1 MLVILPTYN
10 EAGNIV
16 ALCERV
22 LALPN
27 PVDLLLVDDA
37 SPDGTA
43 ALVRPLAAQYPRRLH
58 IEARHH
64 RYGRGDAVM
73 HGFRVALA
81 HRYDFC
87 IEMDADFSHD
97 PADIPRLL
105 AAATHADLVIG
116 SRNLPGGGVRGWNW
130 KRRALHTMASAYAR
144 LLLGDIATDH
154 TNGFRCYRVA
164 ALLHIPLESA
174 MAQGFV
180 GQTLRAW
187 LCHRQGLRLAEI
199 PTIFHERR
207 AGHSKMSLREAVDG
221 AWQLLRYRITEGQRR

>member
-16 ALCERV
+16 PLCERL
-22 LALPN
+22 LALPQL
-27 PVDLLLVDDA
+27 VDLLLVDDA

-43 ALVRPLAAQYPRRLH
+43 ALIRPLVAQHPHRLH
-58 IEARHH
+58 IEARNH

-73 HGFRVALA
+73 HGLRFALA
-81 HRYDFC
+81 RGYDFSV
-87 IEMDADFSHD
+87 EMDADFSHD

-105 AAATHADLVIG
+105 AAATRADLVIG
-116 SRNLPGGGVRGWNW
+116 SRNLPGGGIRGWNW
-130 KRRALHTMASAYAR
+130 KRRALHAVASAYAR

-164 ALLHIPLESA
+164 TLLHIPLESA
-174 MAQGFV
+174 MAHGFV

-187 LCHRQGLRLAEI
+187 LYHRQGLRITEI
-199 PTIFHERR
+199 PTIFHARH
-207 AGHSKMSLREAVDG
+207 AGHSKMSLHEAIDG
-221 AWQLLRYRITEGQRR
+221 AWQLLWYRITGGQRR